1 MEEDDVKQGTF
12 EFMPPPGPESEG
24 VKDLLL
30 EPIAATATGV
40 VDSLRVLS
48 SALESAA
55 DLAVLPMVEVF
66 GILRQSLDGP
76 ITVASNITNKFGEL
90 LPSIGDVASMLGDPL
105 LEPVRG
111 FISLLDKAVASYQ
124 GFDAPRDQTVNQTP
138 VSDMLPEA
146 LRPGFDP
153 FAPRPTPAPVPQQG
167 EFDFQEPELL
177 GPPAPPII
185 PPILPPGPPETPS
198 PAPEPNDD
206 IANFAEVVKGQFS
219 RFFTPFVQIEAALR
233 LLSAVVSRVGEEL
246 QKFNEIDERLAIV
259 NRNLTDE
266 IVANNEALA
275 ENTAGF
281 GLAARAL
288 TELRVAGFKETNAS
302 LIDLISIT
310 KISGQDT
317 QAVVAVFKDLIGTG
331 NIQEAAADE
340 LARVIRESSTVYGTS
355 IDTIVKS
362 VDALSKNIQLLGLAG
377 GAAQTTQ
384 IAAELTARLGEENA
398 GIISRILASLTDA
411 NADLNTQLYLGLENL
426 GDQLFRGELG
436 TENIDYIL
444 SELIAAGGV
453 MAENIEDSANLG
465 RRIVSATYGASDQ
478 LAQDTAV
485 LFRKYMEGELN
496 KVKSPFD
503 QIASTLSMINET
515 VLSPFQEIVASMLPS
530 FKLMMGGLA
539 KLVASLLNL
548 VVRALG
554 PVFVLVMDVIGIVA
568 GAVGVIADV
577 ISMVVEGL
585 YDVLSLIPGLGRF
598 FGGEGAAKTNAT
610 FESLKTQTELLT
622 QMTQVDNTTN
632 QQITSAINES
642 SRASQRD
649 LTRVSDE
656 LLGFTNITDNLATLQ
671 AEAVQIAIRQQAAE
685 ERRALAEVSGID
697 TGSIFVQ
704 ASLTELDQEARR
716 IEVMNQE
723 RLASLLEDLLSES
736 ETGRAVLGRIATG
749 VENPPRRTDPSNPFG
764 N

>member
-1 MEEDDVKQGTF
+1 MEEDDVKPGTF
-12 EFMPPPGPESEG
+12 DFIEPEASPVIPIDSADFIGPMLPETQQQTPVQFDSP
-24 VKDLLL
+24 VQVVLNDLKAALSPL
-30 EPIAATATGV
+30 EPVADKIGQGAAKA
-40 VDSLRVLS
+40 
-48 SALESAA
+48 
-55 DLAVLPMVEVF
+55 VEVLK
-66 GILRQSLDGP
+66 GLSL
-76 ITVASNITNKFGEL
+76 VLA
-90 LPSIGDVASMLGDPL
+90 DPL
-105 LEPVRG
+105 LVPLRG
-111 FISLLDKAVASYQ
+111 LVGLIDDLSESINMVELGVGEQLSPPPSTRLPEILGPGYDPF
-124 GFDAPRDQTVNQTP
+124 TTP
-138 VSDMLPEA
+138 VVKPMDPADFIGPMPFIGPMLPE
-146 LRPGFDP
+146 
-153 FAPRPTPAPVPQQG
+153 PQQLEVDSPGGFTPG
-167 EFDFQEPELL
+167 E
-177 GPPAPPII
+177 PPP
-185 PPILPPGPPETPS
+185 PPES
-198 PAPEPNDD
+198 PTLPEPNDD
-206 IANFAEVVKGQFS
+206 IPNFAEVVKGQFS

-384 IAAELTARLGEENA
+384 IAAELTARVGEENA

-485 LFRKYMEGELN
+485 LFRKYMEGELD

-503 QIASTLSMINET
+503 EIASTLSMINET